1 MESLI
6 MSESDSVALLVGAGA
21 VAGTFLGIFVTALLS
36 RASATSSLRQNW
48 INSLRDVLSKY
59 LTHAEVYI
67 DVPDKNSEE
76 AYKAKIALMEFMH
89 QAKLYL
95 NENEEN
101 SKNLLKIMQE
111 LPGKYAKE
119 ENDPKAYQDE
129 KPKISSLMQDILKE
143 EWNRVRDGEILWSM
157 NNFFRFINLP
167 SWFYISR
174 IRLFWFG
181 GLIVLI
187 WIIYQS
193 NICGFVEQA

>member
-1 MESLI
+1 

-36 RASATSSLRQNW
+36 RASTTSSLRQNW

-59 LTHAEVYI
+59 LTHAEIFI

-76 AYKAKIALMEFMH
+76 AYRAKIALMEFMH

-95 NENEEN
+95 NENEDN
-101 SKNLLKIMQE
+101 SKKLLKIMQE

-119 ENDPKAYQDE
+119 KNATKTYQDE
-129 KPKISSLMQDILKE
+129 KPIISSLMQDILKE
-143 EWNRVRDGEILWSM
+143 EWNRVRDGEILWSL

-174 IRLFWFG
+174 IRLFWFV
-181 GLIVLI
+181 ISVVFI
-187 WIIYQS
+187 WIVYKY
-193 NICGFVEQA
+193 NACWFVGQA